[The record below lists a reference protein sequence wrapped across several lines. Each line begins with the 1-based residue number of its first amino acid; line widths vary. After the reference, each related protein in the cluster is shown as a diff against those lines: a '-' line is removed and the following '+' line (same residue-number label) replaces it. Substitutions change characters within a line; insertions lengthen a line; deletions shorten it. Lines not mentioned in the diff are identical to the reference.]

1 MKISKHRHCSV
12 DVPVTMTV
20 VGYLS
25 VAVTSASYSL
35 HTSGLCFSCFVYFHP
50 QFCTAVC
57 FCKSRISWRFTHRSM
72 DSVLITRGLYSHL
85 RQFPPIPWY
94 HIQTPSIIPWCDV
107 IVGLFKLR
115 SKWDPHLWCLVIGFL
130 RLWWSGAAPP
140 PPLSFCVP
148 SFLTLFLL
156 KKSDHAEHLTF

>member
-12 DVPVTMTV
+12 DITVTMTM
-20 VGYLS
+20 VGYSS

-50 QFCTAVC
+50 QFCTTVC
-57 FCKSRISWRFTHRSM
+57 FCKSRISWRFTHMSM
-72 DSVLITRGLYSHL
+72 DRGLYSHL
-85 RQFPPIPWY
+85 RQFPLIPWY

-115 SKWDPHLWCLVIGFL
+115 SKWDPHLWCLLIGFL
-130 RLWWSGAAPP
+130 RLWWSGAAPTP
-140 PPLSFCVP
+140 TTV
-148 SFLTLFLL
+148 FLCTLLFNSIFLL
-156 KKSDHAEHLTF
+156 KKSDHTEHLTF